1 MKTKALLF
9 ASIVIMGAAV
19 CTADLSGQ
27 EAAAE
32 CQLDLFCP
40 DPSDQRRDQ
49 NYEPLRIRA
58 KRMFHSDGHP
68 HPVYAHSRAGI
79 NATRTHRWNQVQ
91 AQQRS
96 WHGGYYYP
104 AYGQPLA
111 LVVPPTA
118 SFQTVYSWGVGNTRS
133 VPIYHQFG
141 RPYPGQTTGAT
152 PGMYQRVP
160 TPQWNT
166 QQFGVYYSRAPW

>member
-9 ASIVIMGAAV
+9 ASIMIVGTAV
-19 CTADLSGQ
+19 STAELSGQ
-27 EAAAE
+27 EVVGE
-32 CQLDLFCP
+32 CSQGLFCP
-40 DPSDQRRDQ
+40 KHKNIRRHQ
-49 NYEPLRIRA
+49 PLPVRGA
-58 KRMFHSDGHP
+58 RMLLSVGHP

-79 NATRTHRWNQVQ
+79 NATRTHRWNQAQ

-118 SFQTVYSWGVGNTRS
+118 SYQSVYSWGVGNTKS
-133 VPIYHQFG
+133 VPIYHQYG
-141 RPYPGQTTGAT
+141 RAYPGQATGAAS
-152 PGMYQRVP
+152 GMYQKVP
-160 TPQWNT
+160 SQPWNT
-166 QQFGVYYSRAPW
+166 DQFGIYYSRAPW